1 MVTDHIL
8 VCFDLSV
15 RGEAGNHGIV
25 DVANLIELF
34 LPILKPSEAGD
45 STSPKSQ
52 KEACDAY
59 EEEMIDR
66 TRPAVLRSRQACL
79 DAHNYAAINDN
90 SPLVAR
96 RATFVPEAA

>member
-1 MVTDHIL
+1 MIP
-8 VCFDLSV
+8 SV

-25 DVANLIELF
+25 DVANLLELL
-34 LPILKPSEAGD
+34 LPILKPPEAAEGN
-45 STSPKSQ
+45 SAKTQ

-66 TRPAVLRSRQACL
+66 VKPAVLRSRQACL
-79 DAHNYAAINDN
+79 DAHNYASIDEN

-96 RATFVPEAA
+96 RATFVSDT